1 MQLTPLQS
9 LLVLVLIGLAIGG
22 WVYGIHWKK
31 VAMGDGFTQDE
42 KLIFQLQEQLDI
54 LTRQNAD
61 LNAALQEADPNADPE
76 AVGKPK
82 PGAGAPI
89 SNAPL
94 LQESLQEVEL
104 PKK

>member
-9 LLVLVLIGLAIGG
+9 LLLLLLVGLAIGG
-22 WVYGIHWKK
+22 WLYGIHWKK
-31 VAMGDGFTQDE
+31 VAIGDGLTQDE
-42 KLIFQLQEQLDI
+42 KLIFQLQEQVEI
-54 LTRQNAD
+54 LTQQNAD
-61 LNAALQEADPNADPE
+61 LNAALREADPNIDPE
-76 AVGKPK
+76 AVGEPK